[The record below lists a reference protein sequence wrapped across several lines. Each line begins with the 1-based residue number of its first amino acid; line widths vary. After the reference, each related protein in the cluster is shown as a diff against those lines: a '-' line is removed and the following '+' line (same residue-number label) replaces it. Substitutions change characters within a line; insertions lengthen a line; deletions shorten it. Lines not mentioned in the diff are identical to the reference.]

1 MPAYAGWRGPG
12 QITGTAVGGVDRLWR
27 VSDDLEIR
35 PIDLLDPQ
43 SHDAAARW
51 IEVHAGIQRDLFG
64 DRGSAWTLEELQG
77 FHRAGDK
84 KRVDRAVWLGER
96 LVGALEVML
105 PTRDNL
111 RQAMLWLSV
120 EREHRGRGIGS
131 ALLAEA
137 ERICAAEGRTTI
149 MVETEWAEGRSDEAE
164 GFATRRGYA
173 VGQTVLRSEQALPA
187 DRNAL
192 GEALAAPGADDYEVQ
207 TWVDV
212 MPDEW
217 LDDRA
222 VLQQRMSTDAPSDDL
237 DLEEEDWDADRLREA
252 QHRTRES
259 GRRVVESVARHVP
272 TGRLVAFTTI
282 GVSAGTPDL
291 GYQQDTLVLT
301 EHRGHGLGLRL
312 KAANALR
319 LMDELPGVTAVRTW
333 NAASNEH
340 MLAVNRQLGYAVDG
354 YSREWQKVTGGG
366 E

>member
-1 MPAYAGWRGPG
+1 M
-12 QITGTAVGGVDRLWR
+12 
-27 VSDDLEIR
+27 SDDFEVR
-35 PIDLLDPQ
+35 PIDLLDPAQ
-43 SHDAAARW
+43 HDAARGW
-51 IEVHAGIQRDLFG
+51 IEVHAGIQRELFG

-84 KRVDRAVWLGER
+84 KRVDRAVWRGGE

-111 RQAMLWLSV
+111 RQAVLWLSV
-120 EREHRGRGIGS
+120 AREHRGRGIGS

-137 ERICAAEGRTTI
+137 ERICAAEGRTSI
-149 MVETEWAEGRSDEAE
+149 MAETEWAEGRADEAE
-164 GFATRRGYA
+164 AFATRHGYVVA
-173 VGQTVLRSEQALPA
+173 QTVLRSEQALPV
-187 DRNAL
+187 DRDAMR
-192 GEALAAPGADDYEVQ
+192 AVVDAPGAEDYAVE
-207 TWVDV
+207 TWVDD
-212 MPDEW
+212 MPDAW

-237 DLEEEDWDADRLREA
+237 DLEEEDWDAGRLAEA
-252 QHRTRES
+252 QRRTRES

-272 TGRLVAFTTI
+272 SGRLVGFTTV
-282 GVSAGTPDL
+282 GVSAGSPDL

-319 LMDELPGVTAVRTW
+319 LMDELPGVTSVRTW

-340 MLAVNRQLGYAVDG
+340 MLAVNRRLGYRVDG
-354 YSREWQKVTGGG
+354 WSREWQKLTGAPA
-366 E
+366 